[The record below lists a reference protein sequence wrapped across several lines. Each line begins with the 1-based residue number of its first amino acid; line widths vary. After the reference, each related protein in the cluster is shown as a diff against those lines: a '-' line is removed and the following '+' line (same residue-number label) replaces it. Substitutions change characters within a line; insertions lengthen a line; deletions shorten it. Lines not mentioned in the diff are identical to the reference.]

1 MKNGLPFT
9 ILLVEDDP
17 DDRMIID
24 EAFMEID
31 YQAEVKK
38 FIGSK
43 GLLKYL
49 EQVEPSLFP
58 NLIVLDNNLPEMDAH
73 EVLSRLK
80 QNPSYKQIPVVV
92 YTTSLSPARKE
103 QLLAAGAYACFEKG
117 NNMNEVVR
125 LAKELKH
132 LAEPGSDSSDW
143 MTIYVATEMSNWP
156 EQINK

>member
-1 MKNGLPFT
+1 MKSGLPFT

-24 EAFMEID
+24 EAFMEIG

-43 GLLKYL
+43 GLLHYL
-49 EQVEPSLFP
+49 EQVEPPLYP
-58 NLIVLDNNLPEMDAH
+58 NLIVLDNNLPEMDAQ

-80 QNPSYKQIPVVV
+80 QNPSYKHIPVVV

-117 NNMNEVVR
+117 NNMNEVVQ

-132 LAEPGSDSSDW
+132 LAESR
-143 MTIYVATEMSNWP
+143 SNSL
-156 EQINK
+156 K